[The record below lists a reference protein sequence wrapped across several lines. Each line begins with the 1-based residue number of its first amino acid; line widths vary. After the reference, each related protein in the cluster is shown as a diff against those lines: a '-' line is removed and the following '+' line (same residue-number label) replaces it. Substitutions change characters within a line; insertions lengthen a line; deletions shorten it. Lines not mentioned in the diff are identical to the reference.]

1 MPAGRRPS
9 SIGSGRR
16 GGLQRD
22 VFMLVVNGARTS
34 LLIGFSSM
42 FIGVFIG
49 TIVGSIAG
57 YLGGFADNVLMR
69 IVDVMLSL
77 PLLFVILVASR
88 FFGNGNVALII
99 IIFGLLSWMGIS
111 RLTRSLFLSHPGTRV
126 HRGRQGRRC
135 P

>member
-1 MPAGRRPS
+1 MPGRPPS
-9 SIGSGRR
+9 LQHPFGET

-57 YLGGFADNVLMR
+57 YR
-69 IVDVMLSL
+69 RR
-77 PLLFVILVASR
+77 ASR
-88 FFGNGNVALII
+88 TT
-99 IIFGLLSWMGIS
+99 S
-111 RLTRSLFLSHPGTRV
+111 
-126 HRGRQGRRC
+126 
-135 P
+135 